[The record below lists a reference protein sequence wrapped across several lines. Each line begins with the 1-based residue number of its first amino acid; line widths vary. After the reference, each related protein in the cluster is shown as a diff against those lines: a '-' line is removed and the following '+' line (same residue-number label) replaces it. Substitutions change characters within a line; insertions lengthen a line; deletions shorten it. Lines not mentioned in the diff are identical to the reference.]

1 MAEGLG
7 EISEAARSKQKEF
20 LKFLDT
26 GEKSAQK
33 RSQDT
38 RGKMSQSHGGKS
50 VRIREEIERGIT
62 DPRKIAENLGLTMA
76 QIADS
81 RKKVLK
87 NWGIDVPSARRSY
100 AEIENAI
107 NRENNDEK
115 LQEILNGLSTES
127 ITSFMRNNK
136 DQNTFIF
143 LGNLLKELGFSSK
156 NAHLVGG
163 RLRTINVSVGKYS
176 RSINKGTEQEKTI
189 TNWVILNKRRQ
200 EVVNEINAMSAEGKF
215 KKLPTQVA

>member
-7 EISEAARSKQKEF
+7 EISEAAR
-20 LKFLDT
+20 
-26 GEKSAQK
+26 
-33 RSQDT
+33 
-38 RGKMSQSHGGKS
+38 
-50 VRIREEIERGIT
+50 
-62 DPRKIAENLGLTMA
+62 
-76 QIADS
+76 S

-176 RSINKGTEQEKTI
+176 QSKNKGTEQEKTI
-189 TNWVILNKRRQ
+189 TNWVIVFSCSVPLFILREYFPTDTLIILN
-200 EVVNEINAMSAEGKF
+200 
-215 KKLPTQVA
+215 LPPT